1 MARTNL
7 LAHSANLI
15 VIKQDNREVG
25 VIQSLRMND
34 DYAPEPLSGVG
45 EVTVQEHVT
54 TVARY
59 SLTVQYM
66 SLRRQSMFS
75 EGLAHIT
82 PEDSLRG
89 KVFDIEVQ
97 DKITGRVL
105 KKYEG
110 CTFASGDVEVTKHAI
125 VSKSAQF
132 MALRTDFDM
141 TTNEPPS
148 E

>member
-7 LAHSANLI
+7 LAHSGNLI
-15 VIKQDNREVG
+15 VVKQDNREVG

-66 SLRRQSMFS
+66 ALRRQSMFS
-75 EGLAHIT
+75 EGLAHVT
-82 PEDSLRG
+82 SEDSLRG
-89 KVFDIEVQ
+89 KIFDIEVQ

-125 VSKSAQF
+125 VAISAQF
-132 MALRTDFDM
+132 MALRTSDDM
-141 TTNEPPS
+141 TTREAPS
-148 E
+148 T